1 MIIKTFEHQYPVI
14 GIKEGTDIYD
24 IYICRDHDGRGLCRI
39 ISIKDRSVFHQ
50 LVNWL
55 SETINQNVFTDFR
68 EYFIYND
75 CLCIVMKYTQGLS
88 LSAKLATE
96 SVPFRERL
104 ELARRILEKAVLQ
117 DIPDFFLAK
126 CFVPE
131 EIIVSGDLSVSFNYP
146 VGDIIDRRDQKGRS
160 NIEVIL
166 RLIFAPEI
174 ECNIPDELMA
184 FINRLP
190 ELTSQRLL
198 DLYSEYYLMMSRV
211 QDYDE
216 LSQQP
221 KTIWYSLWEKTK
233 RAFGVMKKVII
244 IILILAAIGYL
255 IFTIIDPWKNNSS
268 SGHFKTIGTVEIEN
282 SG

>member
-24 IYICRDHDGRGLCRI
+24 IYICRDYDGSGLCRVM
-39 ISIKDRSVFHQ
+39 SIKDRSLFHE
-50 LVNWL
+50 LVSWL
-55 SETINQNVFTDFR
+55 SETVNQNVFTDFR

-88 LSAKLATE
+88 LNAKLATE

-117 DIPDFFLAK
+117 DIPDYFLAK

-131 EIIVSGDLSVSFNYP
+131 EIIVSSDLSVSFNYP
-146 VGDIIDRRDQKGRS
+146 LGDVIVDRKQDGRK
-160 NIEVIL
+160 NIGAVL
-166 RLIFAPEI
+166 RMIFAPEI
-174 ECNIPDELMA
+174 ECNVPDELMD

-198 DLYSEYYLMMSRV
+198 DLYSEYYLMMSSV
-211 QDYDE
+211 QDYDVSSE
-216 LSQQP
+216 QP

-233 RAFGVMKKVII
+233 KVFGFLKKII
-244 IILILAAIGYL
+244 IILLILAAIGYL
-255 IFTIIDPWKNNSS
+255 IYTIIDPWKNNSS

-282 SG
+282 TG